1 MKNSY
6 TQQQKY
12 KQAGFKMRRGVKQTL
27 FQRRHR
33 GSQQAHK
40 KMFNITDYWAI
51 ANKNHNGGGNLQWD
65 IISSLSEWLFS
76 KRQEIKGV
84 GEDMEK
90 RELS

>member
-40 KMFNITDYWAI
+40 RMFNITDYWAI
-51 ANKNHNGGGNLQWD
+51 ANKNHNGGGEPAMGYYFIPLRMVIFKKTRN
-65 IISSLSEWLFS
+65 
-76 KRQEIKGV
+76 KRCW
-84 GEDMEK
+84 
-90 RELS
+90 